1 MIVHEKDV
9 IYGRVGGAALLADL
23 AYPSDRESLPA
34 IMYVHGGRWFM
45 GVRAGN
51 ALWEDLNV
59 VKWAERGF
67 FAVSI
72 DYRLH
77 RRPTRMCSARFAGSM
92 PTRPNTE
99 SIPTAST

>member
-23 AYPSDRESLPA
+23 AYPRDRESLPA

-67 FAVSI
+67 FAVSV
-72 DYRLH
+72 D
-77 RRPTRMCSARFAGSM
+77 
-92 PTRPNTE
+92 
-99 SIPTAST
+99 